1 MMIATP
7 SFRLRFSLLAV
18 FVAGSAISFLAQQST
33 QPAPAQKPDVNTLVF
48 KSVVNRVVVDVVVTD
63 DKGKAVLDLNPR
75 DFLVTEDSVP
85 QRVLSFD
92 VHDLDKASESLPP
105 NLPPLPTNTF
115 LNLPK
120 APEKGPLYVLL
131 LDLVNTE
138 IPDQMWARQQLLKF
152 IKEKPEGTRFAVFLL
167 SDGLHLVQGFTADKE
182 LLYAAVDPKHPKH
195 HVPKVFLYSRNYGE
209 GNRGLMISVFEDIG
223 RYLDGLPGR
232 KNIMWLAGSFP
243 MSVVPVE
250 GDPFDLTDDLRQTI
264 NALARGQTAVYTL
277 GLCGLSLDNP
287 RCGTDPNTSGAVYDA
302 GIAPDVTIATG
313 GKNYGLNSLKD
324 ELDEATENGAN
335 YYTLSYA
342 PSNTTYNGKLRNIKV
357 ELAKSG
363 YQLAYRRSYFADD
376 PNAQAVRKVST
387 KNEPAPEPPR
397 KLGDSLI
404 ANMEY
409 GAPTAHQLVFRA
421 HLQALGTPAMGTPL
435 QMANLADQPAYFQVR
450 RKNRPAKPLKPILLQ
465 TYVVD
470 YLVLLPPKVEGEKPL
485 ALELATAAFD
495 GEGTMLNGLVEN
507 GTRITSADPRLS
519 RVQGGNVASGPDVG
533 QKGIYRAQQRIDV
546 PVGAA
551 SIRVAVRD
559 MNTDR
564 IGAMEVALPLAAEP
578 QTQASAPTT
587 PQGAEPAAVKAN

>member
-1 MMIATP
+1 MLGTRIP
-7 SFRLRFSLLAV
+7 VVLLLAIV
-18 FVAGSAISFLAQQST
+18 CGSNSLVGQQSS
-33 QPAPAQKPDVNTLVF
+33 QSAAAQKPETLVF

-63 DKGKAVLDLNPR
+63 INGRPVRDLTER
-75 DFLVTEDSVP
+75 DFSVTEDSIP

-92 VHDLDKASESLPP
+92 IHDLEKASESLPP
-105 NLPPLPTNTF
+105 NLPPLPPNTF

-138 IPDQMWARQQLLKF
+138 GADQMWARQELLKF
-152 IKEKPEGTRFAVFLL
+152 IKQKPEGTRFAVFLL
-167 SDGLHLVQGFTADKE
+167 SDGLHLVQGFTSDRE
-182 LLYAAVDPKHPKH
+182 EVFAAVDPSHPKH
-195 HVPKVFLYSRNYGE
+195 HVPRVFLYARNYGQ
-209 GNRGLMISVFEDIG
+209 GDRGLAVSVFQDIA

-232 KNIMWLAGSFP
+232 KNIMWVADTFP
-243 MSVVPVE
+243 LSLYQNQN
-250 GDPFDLTDDLRQTI
+250 DPYDFRDDVKEIIDL
-264 NALARGQTAVYTL
+264 LAREQAAVYTFDAA
-277 GLCGLSLDNP
+277 GVAGGSSAANP
-287 RCGTDPNTSGAVYDA
+287 FGY
-302 GIAPDVTIATG
+302 IDVHHLTTATG
-313 GKNYGLNSLKD
+313 GKGYFENNLKT
-324 ELDEATENGAN
+324 ELADATEDGAN

-342 PSNTTYNGKLRNIKV
+342 PSNSNYNGKERKIKV
-357 ELAKSG
+357 ELDKHG
-363 YQLAYRRSYFADD
+363 YQLSYRRSYYGED
-376 PNAQAVRKVST
+376 PSAPVQHKVSS
-387 KNEPAPEPPR
+387 KDAPAPPAPR
-397 KLGDSLI
+397 KPGDSLI

-409 GAPTAHQLVFRA
+409 GAPMAHQLVFRA
-421 HLQALGTPAMGTPL
+421 HVQAVGTPTLGTPA

-450 RKNRPAKPLKPILLQ
+450 RKNRPVTPLKPVVLQ

-495 GEGTMLNGLVEN
+495 DDGTMLNGVVEN
-507 GTRITSADPRLS
+507 GTRITSGEPRLA
-519 RVQGGNVASGPDVG
+519 RIQSGPGASTQDAG

-564 IGAMEVALPLAAEP
+564 IGAMEVALPLAP
-578 QTQASAPTT
+578 DPNTQAAAPMA

>member
-1 MMIATP
+1 
-7 SFRLRFSLLAV
+7 
-18 FVAGSAISFLAQQST
+18 
-33 QPAPAQKPDVNTLVF
+33 
-48 KSVVNRVVVDVVVTD
+48 
-63 DKGKAVLDLNPR
+63 
-75 DFLVTEDSVP
+75 
-85 QRVLSFD
+85 
-92 VHDLDKASESLPP
+92 
-105 NLPPLPTNTF
+105 
-115 LNLPK
+115 
-120 APEKGPLYVLL
+120 
-131 LDLVNTE
+131 
-138 IPDQMWARQQLLKF
+138 MWARQQLLKF

-209 GNRGLMISVFEDIG
+209 DNRGLMISVFEDIR

-342 PSNTTYNGKLRNIKV
+342 PSNTIYNGKLRNIKV
-357 ELAKSG
+357 ELAKRG

-387 KNEPAPEPPR
+387 KNEPLPAPPR

-409 GAPTAHQLVFRA
+409 GAPIAHQLVFRA